1 MSEEQLETPTADG
14 VLDSYLCTPEGS
26 GPWPL
31 VVVYMDAFGIRP
43 AFMRMAQRLASS
55 GYAVVV
61 PNLYYRHGVFPPFDA
76 KAVAAGGAER
86 DRFRGMIASISDT
99 MVMADTTRLLDRL
112 SSHPAIR
119 SGPMAAVGYCMG
131 GGFALSAA
139 GTFPDRVV
147 VAASFHGGSLATAKP
162 DSAHRLAGRMRA
174 SLYIGVAGIDPTFDD
189 EQQQRL
195 RQALDEAGVT
205 YVLETY
211 EGAKHGFAVN
221 EHLAYDTDA
230 SERHWSVLVQLLHK
244 ALGQQPL

>member
-1 MSEEQLETPTADG
+1 MSEERLEIPTADG
-14 VLDSYLCTPEGS
+14 VLDSYLCTPERPGA
-26 GPWPL
+26 WPL
-31 VVVYMDAFGIRP
+31 VVMYMDAFGIRP

-61 PNLYYRHGVFPPFDA
+61 PNLYYRHGAFPPFDPR
-76 KAVAAGGAER
+76 AVAAGGAER
-86 DRFRGMIASISDT
+86 DRFRGMIVSISDT
-99 MVMADTTRLLDRL
+99 MVMADTAALLDRL
-112 SSHPAIR
+112 ASHPAIR
-119 SGPMAAVGYCMG
+119 PGPMAAVGYCMG

-174 SLYIGVAGIDPTFDD
+174 SLYIGAAGIDPTFDD
-189 EQQQRL
+189 EQRQRL
-195 RQALDEAGVT
+195 RQALDEAGVS

-221 EHLAYDTDA
+221 EHLAYDKDA
-230 SERHWSVLVQLLHK
+230 SERHWGVLEQLLHK
-244 ALGQQPL
+244 ALG